1 MQVGPHSKCVLT
13 AMPDYLV
20 GLDCWCWRKEKSPCS
35 NWSWNFQIPSITRN
49 QWRAWEESLT
59 TAWVTRHRS
68 NINQRLETWLVSTNK
83 SGLPEK
89 SKVWIYQ
96 PRVCS
101 WHSSIR
107 SQLSQSRASRGGI
120 ILRKLLLN
128 LKPEH
133 HNLVG
138 AEKQV
143 CRYVAP
149 PKCQGL
155 DVCFFGRGGGCK
167 CIWLKNT
174 SGQIR
179 SKFLFNYYFT
189 VLKCFNISLCSLH
202 SPVTFRKLWKFLGRS
217 NPCKHFPL
225 VTLLLS

>member
-1 MQVGPHSKCVLT
+1 MGLTGAWGGRIPPQLLQKAWILIEVSVVHRYGDKTGKHRRISGPVDEMQVGPHSKCVLT
-13 AMPDYLV
+13 TMPDYLV

-59 TAWVTRHRS
+59 TAWVTRRHPS

-96 PRVCS
+96 PGVCS

-107 SQLSQSRASRGGI
+107 SQLSQSRTSRGRI

-155 DVCFFGRGGGCK
+155 DVCFC
-167 CIWLKNT
+167 
-174 SGQIR
+174 
-179 SKFLFNYYFT
+179 FLFVNA
-189 VLKCFNISLCSLH
+189 SD
-202 SPVTFRKLWKFLGRS
+202 
-217 NPCKHFPL
+217 
-225 VTLLLS
+225 